1 VAAFTDPNSLTMR
14 AFGVSKPGYDTNAP
28 EVHAAEL
35 PASNGIGTARGI
47 ARFYAGLIG
56 EVDGKRILSE
66 DTVRGALVEQA
77 SGMDEILK
85 RPSRFGT
92 GFMMSIDGGFAL
104 GGPSSFGHPGKGGA
118 LGFADPERGLAFG
131 YAPNRMLVGVGG
143 DSRSADLL
151 DAVHAAL
158 PRR

>member
-1 VAAFTDPNSLTMR
+1 
-14 AFGVSKPGYDTNAP
+14 
-28 EVHAAEL
+28 
-35 PASNGIGTARGI
+35 
-47 ARFYAGLIG
+47 
-56 EVDGKRILSE
+56 
-66 DTVRGALVEQA
+66 
-77 SGMDEILK
+77 
-85 RPSRFGT
+85 
-92 GFMMSIDGGFAL
+92 MMSIDGGFAL

-118 LGFADPERGLAFG
+118 LGFADPERRLAFG

>member
-1 VAAFTDPNSLTMR
+1 M
-14 AFGVSKPGYDTNAP
+14 
-28 EVHAAEL
+28 HAAEL
-35 PASNGIGTARGI
+35 PASNGIGAARGI
-47 ARFYAGLIG
+47 ARFYARLIG

-66 DTVRGALVEQA
+66 DAVRGASVEQA

-104 GGPSSFGHPGKGGA
+104 GGPSSFGHPGNGGA
-118 LGFADPERGLAFG
+118 PGFADPERGLAFG
-131 YAPNRMLVGVGG
+131 YAPNRMWSGWAAIPA
-143 DSRSADLL
+143 RRICP

-158 PRR
+158 PRG